1 MEQAPLLF
9 SLLFFMIFV
18 IYLFFGIYIIY
29 MNSKANLNRMFF
41 CVCISLCFWS
51 LGFAIANSAPDLETC
66 LLWRRVSALGWG
78 TMYGLMLHFLLI
90 LTDNKYYKK
99 NWRLCLLLHLPA
111 LTCIYAFAASG
122 RITATQYNLVKVHS
136 GWINIAVQNG
146 WTTFFHVYYI
156 SYILA
161 CLGIIWLWRHKAT
174 DQTIRKQAN
183 LLLLSIALAMLLG
196 SLTDVILTAT
206 VQGPLPQMAP
216 VFNLLPIMAVYYS
229 MKRYNL
235 MGEAPKNE
243 ELFILG
249 NETRLKLY
257 LYLSLA
263 FLSGGAISA
272 LSYFLPNMVQ
282 GEQSLQSM
290 LYASGLLFFL
300 GLIIL
305 LTQLIKNEKIKETIV
320 LIAMLCSIPIITFQF
335 IDYAGITVW
344 VFPLV
349 LMIISLVF
357 GTRAPLI
364 SITAVSVA
372 TQLLLWIN
380 GPTEVVK
387 LDRFDYIIRIRI
399 FLIAFFVGSFVNV
412 AYIKRIKEN
421 SYQIEFQRLISDI
434 SSDFVSISQL
444 NINEKINGMLH
455 KIGRF
460 FQVDRTYIFLIN
472 HQDSTMT
479 YSHEW
484 CNEGIKPE
492 VEAIQNVPL
501 DVFPWWMEQ
510 LGSNKLVSIEDVSK
524 LPVEASVEKEQLTQ
538 QGVKS
543 AVVIPIEENGQM
555 LGFMGLDS
563 VRSLKKWSNYHI
575 KLLKILSNLLADS
588 LIRIKSEKKIEYMAY
603 YDHLTGIPNRTLF
616 SDRLTQAIHLAKR
629 NKKYIGVIFID
640 LDSFKMVN
648 DTIGHGAGDTIL
660 REVSRG
666 MEQQLRK
673 TDTVARFG
681 GDEFLVLVNNLA
693 YNEDIIKVVENLIEV
708 FEHPFNVNGQEFY
721 ITCSAG
727 VAVYPFDGEDAE
739 TLVKNADIAMYI
751 AKSRG
756 KNQYALCT
764 EDMKDEVKQ
773 NIKLSNCLY
782 RVQERDE
789 LSLYYQPQV
798 KLNTGQII
806 GLEALLRWKHPEMG
820 MIHPSTFIPL
830 AETNGTINSIGEWV
844 LKTAA
849 RQNRLWQD
857 KGYPHLRMAVN
868 LSIVQFNNPSLVANV
883 ERILQETDLNPKYLE
898 LEITESVATKESTNI
913 VDTLNR
919 LKQLGV
925 SISIDDFGTEYSS
938 LNRLKELPID
948 RIKIDM
954 QFVQGIEGNEKDQ
967 AITKVII
974 NLAKSLG
981 LEVLAEGVETA
992 PQLEF
997 LNQRMCDEVQ
1007 GYYYYK
1013 PMPAEEIE
1021 KLLNACCSARD
1032 I

>member
-1 MEQAPLLF
+1 MEQASLFF
-9 SLLFFMIFV
+9 SLLFFVAFA

-29 MNSKANLNRMFF
+29 MRPKARLNRMFF
-41 CVCISLCFWS
+41 GVCISLCFWS

-78 TMYGLMLHFLLI
+78 TLYSLMLHFLLM
-90 LTDNKYYKK
+90 LTGNQYSKK
-99 NWRLCLLLHLPA
+99 HWKLCSLLHLPA
-111 LTCIYAFAASG
+111 LICIYAFAASEK
-122 RITATQYNLVKVHS
+122 ITATQYNLIKLQN
-136 GWINIAVQNG
+136 GWINVTVQNG
-146 WTTFFHVYYI
+146 WTAFFHAYYI
-156 SYILA
+156 SYMLA

-174 DQTIRKQAN
+174 ELAVRKQAN
-183 LLLLSIALAMLLG
+183 LLLLSIAVALLFG
-196 SLTDVILTAT
+196 SLTDVILNAT
-206 VQGPLPQMAP
+206 VQSPLPQMAP
-216 VFNLLPIMAVYYS
+216 VFTLLPIMAVYYS
-229 MKRYNL
+229 TKRYNL
-235 MGEAPKNE
+235 MGEVPKSE
-243 ELFILG
+243 DGLILG
-249 NETRLKLY
+249 NETRAKLY
-257 LYLSLA
+257 IYLAVSFMA
-263 FLSGGAISA
+263 GGFTSA
-272 LSYFLPNMVQ
+272 LSYFLPHMVQ
-282 GEQSLQSM
+282 GAESLRAM
-290 LYASGLLFFL
+290 IYTSGLLFFL
-300 GLIIL
+300 GAITL
-305 LTQLIKNEKIKETIV
+305 LTQLIKNEKAKETTV
-320 LIAMLCSIPIITFQF
+320 LIAMLCGIPIITLQF

-349 LMIISLVF
+349 LIIISLVSD
-357 GTRAPLI
+357 TRIPLI
-364 SITAVSVA
+364 LITAVSIA
-372 TQLLLWIN
+372 TQLLLWII
-380 GPTEVVK
+380 GPTETIQ
-387 LDRFDYIIRIRI
+387 LDRFDYIIRIGI
-399 FLIAFFVGSFVNV
+399 FLIAFFVGSFVNT

-421 SYQIEFQRLISDI
+421 AYQIEFQRLISDI
-434 SSDFVSISQL
+434 SSDFVSVNQL
-444 NINEKINGMLH
+444 NIDEKIYDMLH

-484 CNEGIKPE
+484 CNEGITPE

-524 LPVEASVEKEQLTQ
+524 LPDEAAVEKDQLTQ

-543 AVVIPIEENGQM
+543 AIVIPIEENGQM

-563 VRSLKKWSNYHI
+563 VRSFKTWSNYHI
-575 KLLKILSNLLADS
+575 NLLKILSNLLADS
-588 LIRIKSEKKIEYMAY
+588 LIKIKSEKKIEYMAY
-603 YDHLTGIPNRTLF
+603 YDHLTSLPNRTLF

-629 NKKYIGVIFID
+629 NKTYIGVIFID
-640 LDSFKMVN
+640 LDSFKIVN
-648 DTIGHGAGDTIL
+648 DTIGHSAGDTVL

-666 MEQQLRK
+666 MEQRLRK

-681 GDEFLVLVNNLA
+681 GDEFLALVNNLA
-693 YNEDIIKVVENLIEV
+693 DNEDIIKIVENLIEV
-708 FEHPFNVNGQEFY
+708 FEHPFNVSGQEFY
-721 ITCSAG
+721 VTGSAG

-773 NIKLSNCLY
+773 NIKLSNYLY

-789 LSLYYQPQV
+789 LVLYYQPQV
-798 KLNTGQII
+798 KLNTGQIV
-806 GLEALLRWKHPEMG
+806 GLEALLRWNHPEMG
-820 MIHPSTFIPL
+820 MIFPDAFIHL
-830 AETNGTINSIGEWV
+830 AEMNGTINSIGEWV

-868 LSIVQFNNPSLVANV
+868 LSVVQFNNPSFVSNV
-883 ERILQETDLNPKYLE
+883 ERILQETGLNPKYLE
-898 LEITESVATKESTNI
+898 LEITESVATKDAANI
-913 VDTLNR
+913 VDALNR

-938 LNRLKELPID
+938 LNRIKELPID

-974 NLAKSLG
+974 NLAKNLG

-1007 GYYYYK
+1007 GYYYYR

-1021 KLLNACCSARD
+1021 KLLNPCC
-1032 I
+1032 

>member
-1 MEQAPLLF
+1 
-9 SLLFFMIFV
+9 
-18 IYLFFGIYIIY
+18 
-29 MNSKANLNRMFF
+29 MNSKASRNRMFF
-41 CVCISLCFWS
+41 GLCISLCFWS

-78 TMYGLMLHFLLI
+78 TMYSLMLHFLLI
-90 LTDNKYYKK
+90 LTDNKYYKRHRK
-99 NWRLCLLLHLPA
+99 LYLLLHLPA
-111 LTCIYAFAASG
+111 LICVYAFAVSKKIAS
-122 RITATQYNLVKVHS
+122 TQYNLIKVHS
-136 GWINIAVQNG
+136 GWINISVQSG
-146 WTTFFHVYYI
+146 WDTFFNIYYI
-156 SYILA
+156 SYMLA
-161 CLGIIWLWRHKAT
+161 CLGIIWFWKHKAT
-174 DQTIRKQAN
+174 DQSIRKQAN
-183 LLLLSIALAMLLG
+183 ILLFSIAVAMLLG
-196 SLTDVILTAT
+196 SLTDVILNAT

-216 VFNLLPIMAVYYS
+216 VFTLLPIIAVYYS

-235 MGEAPKNE
+235 MGEAPKSE

-249 NETRLKLY
+249 NETRFKLY

-263 FLSGGAISA
+263 FISGGAISA

-282 GEQSLQSM
+282 GENSLQAM
-290 LYASGLLFFL
+290 FYASELLFFL
-300 GLIIL
+300 GGIIL
-305 LTQLIKNEKIKETIV
+305 LMQLIKSEKIKETIV
-320 LIAMLCSIPIITFQF
+320 LITMLCSIPIVTFQF
-335 IDYAGITVW
+335 IDYAGITAW

-357 GTRAPLI
+357 GTRVPLI
-364 SITAVSVA
+364 SITAVSIA

-380 GPTEVVK
+380 GPTEAVQ
-387 LDRFDYIIRIRI
+387 LDRFDYIIRIGI
-399 FLIAFFVGSFVNV
+399 FLIAFSVGSFVNA
-412 AYIKRIKEN
+412 AYTKRIKEN
-421 SYQIEFQRLISDI
+421 AYQIEFQRLISDI
-434 SSDFVSISQL
+434 SSDFVSISEL
-444 NINEKINGMLH
+444 NINEKIHDMLH
-455 KIGRF
+455 KIGCF

-472 HQDSTMT
+472 HQDNTMT
-479 YSHEW
+479 YNYEW
-484 CNEGIKPE
+484 CNEGINPE
-492 VEAIQNVPL
+492 AEAIQNVPV

-510 LGSNKLVSIEDVSK
+510 LGKNKLVSIENVNK
-524 LPVEASVEKEQLTQ
+524 LPDEASVEKEQLTQ

-543 AVVIPIEENGQM
+543 AVVIPIEENEQM

-563 VRSLKKWSNYHI
+563 VKSLKKWSNYHI
-575 KLLKILSNLLADS
+575 KLLKIFSNLLADS

-603 YDHLTGIPNRTLF
+603 YDHLTGLPNRTLF
-616 SDRLTQAIHLAKR
+616 SDRLSQAIYLSKR
-629 NKKYIGVIFID
+629 NEKYIGVIFID

-648 DTIGHGAGDTIL
+648 DTIGHNAGDTVL
-660 REVSRG
+660 KEVSRSL
-666 MEQQLRK
+666 EQRLRK

-681 GDEFLVLVNNLA
+681 GDEFLVLVNNLT
-693 YNEDIIKVVENLIEV
+693 NNDDIIKVVENLIEV

-727 VAVYPFDGEDAE
+727 VSVYPFDGEDAE
-739 TLVKNADIAMYI
+739 TLVKNADIAMYL

-764 EDMKDEVKQ
+764 EDIKEEVKQ

-789 LSLYYQPQV
+789 LILYYQPQV

-806 GLEALLRWKHPEMG
+806 GLEALLRWNHPEMG
-820 MIHPSTFIPL
+820 MIPPSSFIPL

-849 RQNRLWQD
+849 RQNRIWQD

-868 LSIVQFNNPSLVANV
+868 LSIVQFNNPRLVANV
-883 ERILQETDLNPKYLE
+883 ERILQETGLNPKYLE
-898 LEITESVATKESTNI
+898 LEVTESVATKESANI

-1021 KLLNACCSARD
+1021 KLLNPCHSAGD